1 MVTLALSVNIQNFGL
16 SDPFH
21 VTMEILVQLRTLS
34 CLLELSARL
43 GLLSL
48 LSELPV
54 QKSNYCNYVLPHFCS
69 LAGTQ
74 PTETP
79 QLYGEL
85 L

>member
-1 MVTLALSVNIQNFGL
+1 MVTLALSVNIQNLSL

-21 VTMEILVQLRTLS
+21 VTMEILVQLSALS

-54 QKSNYCNYVLPHFCS
+54 K
-69 LAGTQ
+69 
-74 PTETP
+74 
-79 QLYGEL
+79 
-85 L
+85 